1 MIIYKEIAK
10 LNKTFP
16 LMNEEK
22 ILLGTD
28 GSVTNILEIL
38 FEGECKVETI
48 NQKIVDNTNY
58 REVVLKVNDLP
69 LVYAISKTPFKNI
82 EEENLREEIKRDL
95 LSADIPIGKII
106 RKHNLETRREI
117 KFIGIAEIDDYLKSI
132 LKTNY
137 SKLPKRTYN
146 IIYKNKTLMEITE
159 IFAIR
164 GKLVKNTYNI
174 EIKRLCFRKEAMHPF

>member
-1 MIIYKEIAK
+1 MIIYKEISK
-10 LNKTFP
+10 LNKKFP
-16 LMNEEK
+16 LLNEEK

-38 FEGECKVETI
+38 FEDVCKVETI
-48 NQKIVDNTNY
+48 NQKIVNNTNY
-58 REVVLKVNDLP
+58 REVILKVNETP

-82 EEENLREEIKRDL
+82 EEENLREEIKKDL

-117 KFIGIAEIDDYLKSI
+117 KYIGIAELDDRLKSL
-132 LKTNY
+132 LKTKHN
-137 SKLPKRTYN
+137 KLPKRTYN
-146 IIYKNKTLMEITE
+146 IIYKNKILMEITE

-164 GKLVKNTYNI
+164 DKL
-174 EIKRLCFRKEAMHPF
+174 AD

>member
-1 MIIYKEIAK
+1 MIIYKEISN
-10 LNKTFP
+10 LNKKFP
-16 LMNEEK
+16 LLNEEK

-38 FEGECKVETI
+38 FEDVCKVETI
-48 NQKIVDNTNY
+48 NQKIVNNTNY
-58 REVVLKVNDLP
+58 REVILKVNETP

-82 EEENLREEIKRDL
+82 EEENLREEIKKDL

-117 KFIGIAEIDDYLKSI
+117 KYIGIAELDDRLKSL
-132 LKTNY
+132 LKTKYN
-137 SKLPKRTYN
+137 KLPKRTYN
-146 IIYKNKTLMEITE
+146 IIYKNKILMEITE

-164 GKLVKNTYNI
+164 GKLVD
-174 EIKRLCFRKEAMHPF
+174 

>member
-1 MIIYKEIAK
+1 
-10 LNKTFP
+10 
-16 LMNEEK
+16 MNEEK

-38 FEGECKVETI
+38 FEEVCKVETI
-48 NQKIVDNTNY
+48 NQKIVNNTNY
-58 REVVLKVNDLP
+58 REVILKVNETP

-82 EEENLREEIKRDL
+82 EEENLREEIKKDL

-117 KFIGIAEIDDYLKSI
+117 KYIGIAELDDRLKSL
-132 LKTNY
+132 LKTKHN
-137 SKLPKRTYN
+137 KLPKRTYN
-146 IIYKNKTLMEITE
+146 IIYKNKILMEITE

-164 GKLVKNTYNI
+164 DKL
-174 EIKRLCFRKEAMHPF
+174 AD

>member
-1 MIIYKEIAK
+1 MIIYKEISK
-10 LNKTFP
+10 LNKKFR
-16 LMNEEK
+16 LLNEEK

-38 FEGECKVETI
+38 FEDICKVETI

-58 REVVLKVNDLP
+58 REVILKVNDIP

-82 EEENLREEIKRDL
+82 EEENLREEIKKDL

-106 RKHNLETRREI
+106 RKYNLETRREI
-117 KFIGIAEIDDYLKSI
+117 KSIGIAEVDERLKTL

-137 SKLPKRTYN
+137 NQLPKRTYN
-146 IIYKNKTLMEITE
+146 IIYKNKILMEITE

-164 GKLVKNTYNI
+164 GKL
-174 EIKRLCFRKEAMHPF
+174 

>member
-1 MIIYKEIAK
+1 MIVYKEIAE
-10 LNKTFP
+10 LNKRFP
-16 LMNEEK
+16 LLNEEK

-38 FEGECKVETI
+38 FEGDCKVETI

-58 REVVLKVNDLP
+58 REVILKVNNIP

-117 KFIGIAEIDDYLKSI
+117 KFIGIEKVDERLKTL

-137 SKLPKRTYN
+137 AQLPKRTYN
-146 IIYKNKTLMEITE
+146 IIYKNKILMEITE
-159 IFAIR
+159 VFCIR
-164 GKLVKNTYNI
+164 GKLK
-174 EIKRLCFRKEAMHPF
+174 

>member
-1 MIIYKEIAK
+1 MIIYKEISK
-10 LNKTFP
+10 LNKKFP
-16 LMNEEK
+16 LLNEEK

-38 FEGECKVETI
+38 FEEVCKVETI
-48 NQKIVDNTNY
+48 NQKIVNNTNY
-58 REVVLKVNDLP
+58 REVILKVNETP

-82 EEENLREEIKRDL
+82 EEENLREEIKKDL

-117 KFIGIAEIDDYLKSI
+117 KYIGIAELDDRLKSL
-132 LKTNY
+132 LKTKHN
-137 SKLPKRTYN
+137 KLPKRTYN
-146 IIYKNKTLMEITE
+146 IIYKNKILMEITE

-164 GKLVKNTYNI
+164 GKLVD
-174 EIKRLCFRKEAMHPF
+174 

>member
-1 MIIYKEIAK
+1 MIIYKEISK
-10 LNKTFP
+10 LNKKFP
-16 LMNEEK
+16 LLNEEK

-38 FEGECKVETI
+38 FEEVCKVETI
-48 NQKIVDNTNY
+48 NQKIVNNTNY
-58 REVVLKVNDLP
+58 REVILKVNETP

-82 EEENLREEIKRDL
+82 EEENLREEIKKDL

-117 KFIGIAEIDDYLKSI
+117 KYIGIAELDDRLKSL
-132 LKTNY
+132 LKTKHN
-137 SKLPKRTYN
+137 KLPKRTYN
-146 IIYKNKTLMEITE
+146 IIYKNKILMEITE

-164 GKLVKNTYNI
+164 DKL
-174 EIKRLCFRKEAMHPF
+174 AD